1 MPVAAL
7 TPIDGIVPECA
18 DASEDPPPFR
28 RHRRRGT
35 VAAMND
41 IVAAVLAILTG
52 LVFCYRGYLAMR
64 IVIPIWGAFAGF
76 VLGAGLAGGDAG
88 FLGNL
93 TSWIVGI
100 ALALLFGLIAYL
112 YYEVAVILGMMAI
125 GFVLGT
131 TLMVAFG
138 VSWSWVVTL
147 VGVVVAIA
155 LAVIGVVGDL
165 PMVLLTVLTALA
177 GASTVVLGL
186 MLLFNVIDAS
196 DLNTAATT
204 EVLDDDWWWYVIYL
218 ALALSGMVAQFSAT
232 QRRREPLRSAWR
244 NSPTV

>member
-1 MPVAAL
+1 
-7 TPIDGIVPECA
+7 
-18 DASEDPPPFR
+18 
-28 RHRRRGT
+28 
-35 VAAMND
+35 MND

-76 VLGAGLAGGDAG
+76 VLGAGLAGGDDG
-88 FLGNL
+88 FLGNA

-131 TLMVAFG
+131 SLMVAFG

-147 VGVVVAIA
+147 VGVIVAIA
-155 LAVIGVVGDL
+155 LAVIGVIGDL

-204 EVLDDDWWWYVIYL
+204 QVLDDDWWWYVIYL
-218 ALALSGMVAQFSAT
+218 ALALSGMVTQFSDT
-232 QRRREPLRSAWR
+232 KRRRETLRSAWR